1 MKELEDVLQLLPFSP
16 YIHGHFDIDKK
27 IYICTAVIKNP
38 LISNQEL
45 AKIQNLADIQKL
57 QKESNIYI

>member
-16 YIHGHFDIDKK
+16 YMYGHFDIDRK
-27 IYICTAVIKNP
+27 IYICTTVIKNP

-45 AKIQNLADIQKL
+45 AKIQDFAEIHKL